1 MTEFSQ
7 ENVNLMLELI
17 ADKAGTLNVII
28 TESLREKKKEGGK
41 QAGFIFAV
49 SQARYEVLV

>member
-1 MTEFSQ
+1 MTEFSK

-28 TESLREKKKEGGK
+28 TVFERKKKKEGGK